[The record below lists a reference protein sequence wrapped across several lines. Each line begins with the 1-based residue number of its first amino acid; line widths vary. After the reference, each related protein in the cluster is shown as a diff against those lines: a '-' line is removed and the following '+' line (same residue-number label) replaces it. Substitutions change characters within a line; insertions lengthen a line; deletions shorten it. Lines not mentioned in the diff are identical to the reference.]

1 MKKCTHC
8 NTTFEAA
15 DWACPACNFAPQTS
29 AEGFPLLAPAM
40 AEGGGGFLPE
50 AFAKLAALEAQNFWF
65 RSRNKLIMWA
75 MKRHFPAMQRY
86 LEIGCGT
93 GYVLAGVA
101 QAYPAATLVGSEIFS
116 VGLPYAASRVGMAEL
131 VQMDARHILYVD
143 EFDVIGAFDVLEHI
157 EEDEQVLAA
166 MLRALRP
173 GGGIAL
179 SVPQHPWLWSAADTY
194 ACHVRRYKEAEL
206 REKVQRAGFKLEFET
221 SFVSLLLPAM
231 LVSRLRKQ
239 GPQQADDE
247 LAELRLPKWLNSTF
261 EAVMAVERKL
271 IQRVVR
277 FRLGG
282 SRLLIA
288 TKPVTSH
295 EHSL

>member
-1 MKKCTHC
+1 
-8 NTTFEAA
+8 
-15 DWACPACNFAPQTS
+15 
-29 AEGFPLLAPAM
+29 
-40 AEGGGGFLPE
+40 
-50 AFAKLAALEAQNFWF
+50 
-65 RSRNKLIMWA
+65 
-75 MKRHFPAMQRY
+75 MQRY

-116 VGLPYAASRVGMAEL
+116 VGLPYAALRVGMAEL
-131 VQMDARHILYVD
+131 VQMDARHIPYVD

-166 MLRALRP
+166 MFGAGDTMDAFYMLGALRP

-206 REKVQRAGFKLEFET
+206 CEKVQRAGFKLEFET

-231 LVSRLRKQ
+231 MVSRLRKQ
-239 GPQQADDE
+239 DPQRANDE

-261 EAVMAVERKL
+261 EAVMAVELKL
-271 IQRVVR
+271 IQRFVR

-295 EHSL
+295 EYSLQ